1 MTLSMRRRSELLAES
16 YGKDGQHG
24 NKGDNK
30 HNNSDDVIS
39 WQ

>member
-1 MTLSMRRRSELLAES
+1 MTLSMHDEASCFAES
-16 YGKDGQHG
+16 YGKDGQRG

-30 HNNSDDVIS
+30 HNNSGDVIS